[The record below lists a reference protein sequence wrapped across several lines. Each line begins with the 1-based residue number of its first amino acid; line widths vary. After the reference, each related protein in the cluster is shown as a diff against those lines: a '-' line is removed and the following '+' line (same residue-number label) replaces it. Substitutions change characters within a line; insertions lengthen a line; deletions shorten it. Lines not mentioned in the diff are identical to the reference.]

1 MPKIPSWTLGGPEQ
15 QRGRVVERRG
25 KGNLECS
32 LVEAGMTSTGPS
44 LRGIKLL
51 TLNRRLLEG
60 LKGLEG
66 LERWNYAGARRSWEW
81 LASKMSPMAA
91 GFLSSLAWPMVI
103 PLEIKEHISRHQNYS
118 ARLPFIFF
126 CPAKYYSGAR
136 IKLWFGEGSV

>member
-1 MPKIPSWTLGGPEQ
+1 MPNWQRKGRGHSALSLLTADAENSLLNARGPEQ
-15 QRGRVVERRG
+15 QRGKVVERRG

-66 LERWNYAGARRSWEW
+66 LERWNYAGARRSWE
-81 LASKMSPMAA
+81 
-91 GFLSSLAWPMVI
+91 
-103 PLEIKEHISRHQNYS
+103 
-118 ARLPFIFF
+118 
-126 CPAKYYSGAR
+126 
-136 IKLWFGEGSV
+136 